1 MKIVTWNCNG
11 AFRNKIEPILQFDAD
26 IYIIQE
32 CEHTEQ
38 AKKIYRQYFSN
49 FVWKGNNKNKGIG
62 IFTKDALSLEVLD
75 WQDNKL
81 ELFLHIQ
88 VNQSFTLLAVW
99 AKHANSPTFAYIGQI
114 WKYLQ
119 LHQLKM
125 QNIPLI
131 IGGDFNSNSQWDV
144 WDRWWNHSDVIR
156 IFNDLKIKSLYH
168 HISNEKQGQESQ
180 ATFFLQ
186 RNLAKAYHIDY
197 MFASEQFWKIDQAS
211 MQVGDQTP
219 WLSLSDHL
227 PLYFD
232 LAPKFE
238 K

>member
-62 IFTKDALSLEVLD
+62 IFTKDALTLEVLD

-81 ELFLHIQ
+81 ELFLPIQ

-180 ATFFLQ
+180 ATFF
-186 RNLAKAYHIDY
+186 Y
-197 MFASEQFWKIDQAS
+197 SEI
-211 MQVGDQTP
+211 
-219 WLSLSDHL
+219 
-227 PLYFD
+227 
-232 LAPKFE
+232 
-238 K
+238 